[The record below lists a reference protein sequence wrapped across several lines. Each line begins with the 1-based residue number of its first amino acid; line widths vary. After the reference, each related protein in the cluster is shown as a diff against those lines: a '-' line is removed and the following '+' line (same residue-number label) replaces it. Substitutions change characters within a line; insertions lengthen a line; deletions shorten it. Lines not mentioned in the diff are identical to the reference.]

1 MQEVKEQEWNKIAV
15 LQQDKMQLEEELSKA
30 QKLNAHGL
38 SDQQALTTKF
48 RDEIR
53 QLDID
58 KVACERFKC
67 YNTINRE
74 RFTGLNFHVFRSFQ
88 EHHESFPMNIY
99 L

>member
-53 QLDID
+53 QLEID
-58 KVACERFKC
+58 KVLLSCRYTAWYKIVTRKTLMIIHFLQQSAV
-67 YNTINRE
+67 I
-74 RFTGLNFHVFRSFQ
+74 
-88 EHHESFPMNIY
+88 
-99 L
+99 